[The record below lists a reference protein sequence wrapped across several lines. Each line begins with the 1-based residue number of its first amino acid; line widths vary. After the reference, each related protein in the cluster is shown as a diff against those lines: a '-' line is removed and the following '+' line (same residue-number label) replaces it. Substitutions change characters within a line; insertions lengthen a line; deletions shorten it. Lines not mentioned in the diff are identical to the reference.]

1 MNGIENFLS
10 SIKKEDGSYKIY
22 RGSLLSYPGG
32 KSKAV
37 GTILEKFPKDIKRVV
52 SPFFGG
58 GSVEFACALECGI
71 EVLGFDLHKELI
83 IFYNEVKN
91 NPYRIYENLIKM
103 ENNDKVYREIKKKLL
118 DNIQGVNILNDEEI
132 AYMFAYNF
140 GLSYG
145 PQFLGWFSSNFKD
158 RNKYER
164 FCQKLKK
171 FSFKNIILENRS
183 FDFVLKKFNEDFL
196 YLDPPYYIGEGS
208 KMHKECYYH
217 HKNFNHKLL
226 ADMLKLHRGKFLMSY
241 NDCPFIRET
250 YKEFN
255 IIEVKWRYTM
265 QMGEKRIGKKRILNG
280 NLNGEKDS
288 HEILIANYEI

>member
-10 SIKKEDGSYKIY
+10 SIKKEDCSYKSY
-22 RGSLLSYPGG
+22 RGALLRYPGG

-37 GTILEKFPKDIKRVV
+37 GTILEKIPKNVKRIV

-91 NPYRIYENLIKM
+91 NPDRIYENLIKM

-118 DNIQGVNILNDEEI
+118 DNTQGANILNDEEI

-145 PQFLGWFSSNFKD
+145 PQFLGWFAKKFND
-158 RNKYER
+158 RKLYER
-164 FCQKLKK
+164 FCQKIKDFK
-171 FSFKNIILENRS
+171 FKNIELENRS
-183 FDFVLKKFNEDFL
+183 FEYVLENFKDDFL
-196 YLDPPYYIGEGS
+196 YLDPPYYIGES
-208 KMHKECYYH
+208 SNVFKECYFH
-217 HKNFNHKLL
+217 HKNFNHELL
-226 ADMLKLHRGKFLMSY
+226 KEMLSKHNGKFLLSY
-241 NDCPFIRET
+241 NDCDYIKDLYRD
-250 YKEFN
+250 FN
-255 IIEVKWRYTM
+255 IIELSWKSSYGV
-265 QMGEKRIGKKRILNG
+265 GETRIGKNRLLKDGTNKKD
-280 NLNGEKDS
+280 NLEL
-288 HEILIANYEI
+288 LISNY